1 MICEALATESL
12 GRPAV
17 WAGINV
23 FPGASAQTRLLVN
36 GTQTIVAI
44 RLRFRGLP

>member
-17 WAGINV
+17 LVEINV
-23 FPGASAQTRLLVN
+23 FPGASAQTRLLAN
-36 GTQTIVAI
+36 GTQTTVAI
-44 RLRFRGLP
+44 RLRFSGLP